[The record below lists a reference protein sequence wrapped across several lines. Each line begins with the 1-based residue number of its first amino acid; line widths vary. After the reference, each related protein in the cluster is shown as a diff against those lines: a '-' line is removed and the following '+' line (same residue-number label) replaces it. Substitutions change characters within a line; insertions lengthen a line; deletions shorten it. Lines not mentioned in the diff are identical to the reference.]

1 MNNLRLQQGILNR
14 IGTFDN
20 FCALIFAVFSFCYCC
35 FYQNDIWAAT
45 IYKLLGVSWTYADGA
60 WALLITLLL
69 VFLQRQ
75 MYKKRFQG
83 KDKHLFL
90 SFIPSLLTLIVL
102 SNFSLFVL
110 DLESRFGISIFLIGH
125 YLVYVKKEKNK
136 EDDKSIVVM
145 TYYQHYKTL
154 LLMGAYM
161 FTVCVVANTKDT
173 TMYSLRMER
182 HILQGEYDK
191 ALSVGKRSLS
201 NDSTLLALR
210 VYSLLQEGKLGE
222 RLFDYPIAPF
232 ADIIK
237 TIDNKASAFI
247 LPSSFIQNYLEKEK
261 KLLYQYEQNKGMVSR
276 TSILNNAY
284 LNTQLAKF
292 LMNKDL
298 AAFVATIDQ
307 YGLTSQRLPKHYSEA
322 LILYNHLTSQ
332 PKVSFK
338 NNVLDTDYEDF
349 QSLKSKY
356 THPML
361 RNNCLRD
368 VYGNTYWYY
377 YYCL

>member
-35 FYQNDIWAAT
+35 FYQNDIWAAA
-45 IYKLLGVSWTYADGA
+45 IYKLLGVSWTYADGV
-60 WALLITLLL
+60 WALLITVLL

-136 EDDKSIVVM
+136 EDNKSIVVM

-261 KLLYQYEQNKGMVSR
+261 HLLYLYEQNKGMASR

-298 AAFVATIDQ
+298 AAFVATINQ
-307 YGLTSQRLPKHYSEA
+307 YDLTSQRLPKHYSEA

-361 RNNCLRD
+361 RDNCLRD

>member
-1 MNNLRLQQGILNR
+1 MNNLRLRQDILNR

-20 FCALIFAVFSFCYCC
+20 LCTLIFAVFSFCYCC
-35 FYQNDIWAAT
+35 FYQNDIWTAA
-45 IYKLLGVSWTYADGA
+45 IYKLLGVSWTYSDGV
-60 WALLITLLL
+60 WALLITVLL
-69 VFLQRQ
+69 VFLHRQ
-75 MYKKRFQG
+75 IYKKIFHG

-90 SFIPSLLTLIVL
+90 SFIPSLLALVFL
-102 SNFSLFVL
+102 SNLSLLVL
-110 DLESRFGISIFLIGH
+110 DSESQIGICIFLIGH
-125 YLVYVKKEKNK
+125 YLIWAKKEKNK
-136 EDDKSIVVM
+136 EDDKSIVVIAH
-145 TYYQHYKTL
+145 YQHYKTL

-161 FTVCVVANTKDT
+161 FTACVLANTKDT
-173 TMYSLRMER
+173 AMYCLKMER

-201 NDSTLLALR
+201 NDSALLALR
-210 VYSLLQEGKLGE
+210 IYSLLQEGKLGE

-237 TIDNKASAFI
+237 SIDHKASTFI

-261 KLLYQYEQNKGMVSR
+261 HLLYQYEHNRYMTSR
-276 TSILNNAY
+276 ASILNNAY
-284 LNTQLAKF
+284 LNTQLSKF
-292 LMNKDL
+292 LINKDL
-298 AAFVATIDQ
+298 TAFVATINQ
-307 YGLTSQRLPKHYSEA
+307 YGLTLQHLPKHYSEA

-356 THPML
+356 THPTV
-361 RNNCLRD
+361 RNNRLRD

>member
-35 FYQNDIWAAT
+35 FYQNDIWAAA

-161 FTVCVVANTKDT
+161 FTVCVVVNTKDT

-182 HILQGEYDK
+182 HILQCEYDK
-191 ALSVGKRSLS
+191 ALTVGKRSLS

-222 RLFDYPIAPF
+222 WLFDYPIAPF

-237 TIDNKASAFI
+237 TIDNKASTSI

-284 LNTQLAKF
+284 LNIQLAKF

-307 YGLTSQRLPKHYSEA
+307 YDLTSQRLPKHYSEA

-356 THPML
+356 THPIV

>member
-35 FYQNDIWAAT
+35 FYQNDIWAAA
-45 IYKLLGVSWTYADGA
+45 IYKLLGVSWTYADGV

-161 FTVCVVANTKDT
+161 FTVCVVANIKDT

-237 TIDNKASAFI
+237 TIDNKTSTFI

-261 KLLYQYEQNKGMVSR
+261 KLLYQYEQNKGMASR